1 MLKIN
6 LGSGNKKYEGFLNL
20 DKFNYFQPDIVHD
33 LEIVPY
39 PFKDDE
45 VEEIKMIHILE
56 HIGKDSD
63 TFINIM
69 KEIYRICCNNAKI
82 DIVVPHPRNDDFLAD
97 PTHVR
102 PITTL
107 GLQLFDKNLNLEWKK
122 AGAANSQLALIH
134 NVNFKIVKTTII
146 LEKKYHELYES
157 KKINHEQLSDII
169 SKFNNVIR
177 ETHYQ
182 LKVLK

>member
-20 DKFNYFQPDIVHD
+20 DKFKYFKPDIVHD

-45 VEEIKMIHILE
+45 VEEIRMIHILE

-82 DIVVPHPRNDDFLAD
+82 EIVVPHPRNDDFLAD

-107 GLQLFDKNLNLEWKK
+107 GLQLYDKDLNIEWKK
-122 AGAANSQLALIH
+122 AGAANSQLALRQEKFIRDL
-134 NVNFKIVKTTII
+134 KTALIRIENKTYGLCRVTGKLI
-146 LEKKYHELYES
+146 S
-157 KKINHEQLSDII
+157 KKRLKLVPHATLSIEAKNI
-169 SKFNNVIR
+169 QK
-177 ETHYQ
+177 
-182 LKVLK
+182 